1 MRKLLLAT
9 AGVLGATMGIMSGAQ
24 AQIVT
29 LPSIMPGSGSG
40 GGATSGGG
48 GTYSASTLTP
58 APGTVIIRLGG
69 QMYFYAAALTDSG
82 HTVSI
87 PAAVTNGLGGQSFKE
102 KSFGFY
108 DYARL
113 YPSIDGVAANGL
125 QYGALIEIRH
135 EKDSAAGVVSG
146 TANAGSSPSA
156 NDQSRG
162 FLYVR
167 REYAYFGLPQ
177 FGTIRLGSTDG
188 PSYLFETGTFEN
200 VGDGMWNGSLP
211 NSFDQNVEV
220 TWPFTGVGNYYT
232 PTRAV
237 YLSPSFGGFEF
248 GASYAP
254 TASNVNDYGGGFC
267 LQGTTAYACN
277 NNIYANPGSD
287 LLSSG
292 STAGTQARLTNIT
305 DADIRYRGAIGP
317 VGLAAQLGWIG
328 SGHVNADGTQGP
340 TLQRYNGINVGD
352 FGLTASFAGVT
363 VGGHMTAGA
372 QNGSFSM
379 KPVGAAD
386 AFAWLGGISYT
397 FGPAIVGASYFQYN
411 MAGNSAPP
419 PIATTIGQERDRGVA
434 VGGTYSLAPGVSVFF
449 SYLYGDKKENGYDF
463 LFGNGAV
470 DPTGAQHN
478 LVTMQGVAVGTNI
491 RW

>member
-1 MRKLLLAT
+1 
-9 AGVLGATMGIMSGAQ
+9 MGIMSGAQ

-48 GTYSASTLTP
+48 GTYSASTLTA

-69 QMYFYAAALTDSG
+69 QMYFYAAVTNDSG
-82 HTVSI
+82 HKVTVPST
-87 PAAVTNGLGGQSFKE
+87 VTNGLGGQSFKE
-102 KSFGFY
+102 SSFGFY

-135 EKDSAAGVVSG
+135 EKDSAAGVTAG

-156 NDQSRG
+156 DEQSRG
-162 FLYVR
+162 MLYVR

-211 NSFDQNVEV
+211 NSFDQNIEV

-232 PTRAV
+232 LTRAV

-254 TASNVNDYGGGFC
+254 TASNANDYGGGFC
-267 LQGTTAYACN
+267 AQGTTAYACN

-292 STAGTQARLTNIT
+292 STAATQSRLTNLV
-305 DADIRYRGAIGP
+305 DVVGRYRGAIGP
-317 VGLAAQLGWIG
+317 VGVAVQVGWIG
-328 SGHVNADGTQGP
+328 SSHVNADGTQGAS
-340 TLQRYNGINVGD
+340 LNRFNGINVGD
-352 FGLTASFAGVT
+352 FGATATLAGIT
-363 VGGHMTAGA
+363 VGGHFTGGA
-372 QNGSFSM
+372 QNGSFSL
-379 KPVGAAD
+379 KPVGAVNTIAY
-386 AFAWLGGISYT
+386 LGGISYA
-397 FGPAIVGASYFQYN
+397 FGPALVGASFFQN
-411 MAGNSAPP
+411 NFAGSSGPP
-419 PIATTIGQERDRGVA
+419 PIATSIGQERDRGIA
-434 VGGTYSLAPGVSVFF
+434 VGGNYSIAPGVSVFF
-449 SYLYGDKKENGYDF
+449 SYLYGDRKENGEDF
-463 LFGNGAV
+463 LFGNGSV
-470 DPTGAQHN
+470 DPTGALHN
-478 LVTMQGVAVGTNI
+478 VVTMQGFAVGTNI